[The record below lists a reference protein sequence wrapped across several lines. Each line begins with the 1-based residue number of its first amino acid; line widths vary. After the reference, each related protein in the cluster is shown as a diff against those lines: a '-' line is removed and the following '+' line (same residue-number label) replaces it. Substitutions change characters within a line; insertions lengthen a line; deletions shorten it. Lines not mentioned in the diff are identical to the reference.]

1 MTKKMNEDSAIP
13 QPLTRMKSDTT
24 RLQTQLHG
32 AFARLDHLLRPLTK
46 EQDNLTRRQQE
57 LAASLD
63 AAELMLQLL

>member
-1 MTKKMNEDSAIP
+1 MNEDGGNS
-13 QPLTRMKSDTT
+13 QPLKRMKSDTT

-32 AFARLDHLLRPLTK
+32 AFARLDHVLRPLTK

-63 AAELMLQLL
+63 AAERMLQLL